1 MARYGYYLHF
11 HLGPSTVQTELLNG
25 YSNANASV
33 DMASA
38 VIAAIR
44 TVSNL
49 PPETNHPRIALLT
62 PYITPVHQ
70 KNIEFLQENGI
81 DVVVD
86 YNLGFK
92 TDKETTSMSP
102 ESLFEH
108 TKCLVSLNKDID
120 AVFIG
125 CSAFRSTGNFFSN
138 IYICI
143 LKYTGLHMSTRYF
156 FFKFMISVC
165 LLF

>member
-143 LKYTGLHMSTRYF
+143 LKYTESRYF
-156 FFKFMISVC
+156 FFLNS
-165 LLF
+165 